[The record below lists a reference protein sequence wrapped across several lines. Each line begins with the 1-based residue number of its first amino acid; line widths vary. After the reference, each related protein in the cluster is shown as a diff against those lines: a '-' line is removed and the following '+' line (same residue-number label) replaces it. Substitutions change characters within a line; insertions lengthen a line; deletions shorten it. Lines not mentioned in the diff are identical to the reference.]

1 MARLVVT
8 IRAARDV
15 AAIVAMLTDNAG
27 ADVAIRYR
35 RNIDTLYD
43 RLSLFPRSG
52 ARRPAGARMIDALD
66 HLTLSG
72 SAAAYE
78 MLLGRRAVDGRLQT
92 GNVGLLFG
100 AGSDALSSMAFATA
114 SLDKAAQLLER
125 RAVPSERRGD
135 RLVLSRGATHGVPI
149 DLCVRNQRAAPS
161 PLAGSDEAAS
171 ISALDHIVVR
181 TPNPERAITFYA
193 GRLGLD
199 LRLDRSNPDW
209 GSRLLFFRCGDLV
222 VEIAHD
228 LKKGVSDRPDHL
240 WGLSWRTPDVAK
252 ANARLKAAGID
263 VSEPRAGRRPGS
275 QVFTVKNHT
284 EGVPTLVIGGIGR
297 W

>member
-1 MARLVVT
+1 
-8 IRAARDV
+8 
-15 AAIVAMLTDNAG
+15 
-27 ADVAIRYR
+27 
-35 RNIDTLYD
+35 
-43 RLSLFPRSG
+43 
-52 ARRPAGARMIDALD
+52 MIDALD
-66 HLTLSG
+66 HLEIAG
-72 SAAAYE
+72 SVGAYE
-78 MLLGRRAVDGRLQT
+78 TLLGRRAVNGKLQT
-92 GNVGLLFG
+92 SNVGLTFR
-100 AGSDALSSMAFATA
+100 AGGDGLSSMVFAT
-114 SLDKAAQLLER
+114 SDLDKAAQLLER
-125 RAVPSERRGD
+125 RALPSNRQGD
-135 RLVLSRGATHGVPI
+135 RLILSRGATHGVPI
-149 DLCVRNQRAAPS
+149 DLCECRDRAMPS

-181 TPNPERAITFYA
+181 TPNPERAIAFYA

-240 WGLSWRTPDVAK
+240 WGLSWRTPDITK
-252 ANARLKAAGID
+252 ANARLRVAGID
-263 VSEPRAGRRPGS
+263 VSEPRDGRRPGS